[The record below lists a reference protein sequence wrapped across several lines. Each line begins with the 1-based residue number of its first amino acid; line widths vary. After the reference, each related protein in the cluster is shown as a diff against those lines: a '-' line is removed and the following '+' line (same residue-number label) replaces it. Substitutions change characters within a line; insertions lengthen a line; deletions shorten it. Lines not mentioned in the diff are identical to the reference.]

1 MTTTI
6 HPDSTPVSSRCMK
19 GIYDTKTIP
28 LLLQTLKR
36 QNPSYCV
43 SGNEVQYLQLCQNMV
58 FSIRDIA
65 TYQDKLNFKTLNAL
79 KIDIE
84 PQYHELIDYCERVLE
99 SEKEGALQLLKKT
112 PEDYNEERKVY
123 LERGSYAKSWNWLI
137 ILLQLMF
144 IILIIITLG
153 FIQFKG
159 GQIDYSRISI
169 ALGIPLIIFLYGWFF
184 ISGYTIS

>member
-6 HPDSTPVSSRCMK
+6 HPDSTPISSRCMK

-28 LLLQTLKR
+28 LLLQTLKT

-43 SGNEVQYLQLCQNMV
+43 SGNEVQNLQLCQSMV
-58 FSIRDIA
+58 SLNPDIA
-65 TYQDKLNFKTLNAL
+65 SYNDKLNLNTLYSL
-79 KIDIE
+79 KIYIE

-99 SEKEGALQLLKKT
+99 SEKEGALQLLKKR

-123 LERGSYAKSWNWLI
+123 LERASYAKSWNWWI
-137 ILLQLMF
+137 ILIQLMF
-144 IILIIITLG
+144 IILIIITIG

-159 GQIDYSRISI
+159 GKIDYSRILI